1 MDKKD
6 ITYVCFVQNNL
17 GILDGEEVV
26 SAMII
31 TKKKEIVDKWLIEQI
46 NEAKENGYT
55 PDENVDEFIGKTDYY
70 DCYLTVSKGNEE
82 EGFDSYGFVCRPFIL
97 EEDYENGKYNQ

>member
-55 PDENVDEFIGKTDYY
+55 PDENVDEFI
-70 DCYLTVSKGNEE
+70 
-82 EGFDSYGFVCRPFIL
+82 
-97 EEDYENGKYNQ
+97 

>member
-55 PDENVDEFIGKTDYY
+55 RMKM
-70 DCYLTVSKGNEE
+70 
-82 EGFDSYGFVCRPFIL
+82 
-97 EEDYENGKYNQ
+97 

>member
-26 SAMII
+26 SAI
-31 TKKKEIVDKWLIEQI
+31 DNPLL
-46 NEAKENGYT
+46 
-55 PDENVDEFIGKTDYY
+55 TDTAIK
-70 DCYLTVSKGNEE
+70 CISLWRICE
-82 EGFDSYGFVCRPFIL
+82 
-97 EEDYENGKYNQ
+97 